1 MEGGGFFVIASVAMI
16 FIVLAVNVWP
26 LFQKVEVAV
35 QQSYPVPGS
44 GSSLHYIMDEYGEV
58 GARLTASGEVIFFSL
73 EDGYVWE
80 RHQLP
85 GTDTAKV
92 VSYAATRP
100 HNGGMVLGLEDG
112 RFVYAAVDFESSFD
126 GNKQS
131 NTPVITW
138 PLGER
143 ALLLDERGAA
153 LQRIAVRVLDDGFA
167 VVAMAADGRILIGNY
182 QIEENEFSGEVELSS
197 RLVDIGWIESEPER
211 LMLSYDA
218 NTLYAIGGDTIDLY
232 DLASAKR
239 VTLIQR
245 VRTPSAQRIDSAS
258 WVAGED
264 SLLLG
269 LSDGS
274 VTQWIPVNIGHGVH
288 ELRMARTFEAHE
300 DKANAIALAVE
311 YNRRSFVMVSAT
323 GGISLHHTT
332 SERDLWQGI
341 GYKPALNP
349 VFSPRGEKLLLE
361 SGGSLHLY
369 KVDNPHPEYSL
380 QAVWDKVWYEGRS
393 EPEHVWQSSS
403 ASEDFE
409 SKFSLTPLLFGTL
422 KASWYTMLFSI
433 PFAILAAC
441 YSACFMAPRLR
452 QVVKPSIE
460 ILAAIP
466 TVILGF
472 LAGLWLAPLVE
483 QYLSAVF
490 IAVVIAP
497 VLVVSLAF
505 VWKRFCSSGMHKAI
519 AGWEPV
525 LLLPLLLLAAALS
538 VWLGD
543 VLDMAWLDIQLSRWL
558 VDHGI
563 SYSQRNSMVVGIA
576 MGVAVIPIIYSISE
590 DAMYEVPRHLIN
602 SSLALGASRWQTMWR
617 IVLLTASPALFS
629 AIMIGLGRAVGE
641 TMIVVMATGNTP
653 VMDFSIFQGFRAIS
667 ANVAVEVPE
676 AEKNSTHF
684 RILFLATML
693 LFAITF
699 VLNTVAEVVRQRL
712 RRRYS
717 NL

>member
-1 MEGGGFFVIASVAMI
+1 MEVGGLFVIVSVAMI

-26 LFQKVEVAV
+26 LFQKVGVEE

-44 GSSLHYIMDEYGEV
+44 GASLHYIMDEYSEV
-58 GARLTASGEVIFFSL
+58 GARITSAGEVIFFSVK
-73 EDGYVWE
+73 DGFLWE
-80 RHQLP
+80 RHQFP
-85 GTDTAKV
+85 GTDTARV
-92 VSYAATRP
+92 VSHAATRP
-100 HNGGMVLGLEDG
+100 HHRGVVLGLEDG
-112 RFVYAAVDFESSFD
+112 RFVYAAVGFKSSFD
-126 GNKQS
+126 GTRQS

-143 ALLLDERGAA
+143 PLLLDERGAA
-153 LQRIAVRVLDDGFA
+153 LRRIAVRALDDGFV

-182 QIEENEFSGEVELSS
+182 QIEENEFSGEIESS
-197 RLVDIGWIESEPER
+197 SQLMDIGWIESEPER
-211 LMLSYDA
+211 LLLSYDA
-218 NTLYAIGGDTIDLY
+218 NTLYAISGDTIDLY
-232 DLASAKR
+232 DLANDKR
-239 VTLIQR
+239 VSLIQR
-245 VRTPSAQRIDSAS
+245 VRTRSAQRIESAS
-258 WVAGED
+258 WMAAGK

-274 VTQWIPVNIGHGVH
+274 VTQWVTVDTGHGVS
-288 ELRMARTFEAHE
+288 ELKMIRTFWGHE

-311 YNRRSFVMVSAT
+311 YNRRSFAMVSAT

-332 SERDLWQGI
+332 SERDLWRGV
-341 GYKPALNP
+341 GYKPALSP
-349 VFSPRGEKLLLE
+349 VFAPRGEKLLLE
-361 SGGSLHLY
+361 SGGNLHLY
-369 KVDNPHPEYSL
+369 ALDNPHPEYSL
-380 QAVWDKVWYEGRS
+380 RAMWDKVWYEGRS

-403 ASEDFE
+403 ASADSE

-433 PFAILAAC
+433 PLAILAAC

-452 QVVKPSIE
+452 QVVKPAIE

-472 LAGLWLAPLVE
+472 LAGLWLAPLIE

-490 IAVVIAP
+490 MAMVISP
-497 VLVVSLAF
+497 VLVVALAF
-505 VWKRFCSSGMHKAI
+505 VWKIFFSSGMHKNV
-519 AGWEPV
+519 AGWEPLLLLPV
-525 LLLPLLLLAAALS
+525 LLLVVSLS
-538 VWLGD
+538 VWLGGVVD
-543 VLDMAWLDIQLSRWL
+543 VAWFNGQLSHWL
-558 VDHGI
+558 VEHDI
-563 SYSQRNSMVVGIA
+563 SYSQRNAMVVGIA

-676 AEKNSTHF
+676 AEKGSTHF